1 LEIALKTN
9 YEEAYFAAKK
19 LLIKILDSADADKV
33 LEHYLIMPD
42 SSKTHATIP
51 ELYKR
56 LLVSA
61 QNANMKA
68 GVIGGSIG
76 GVENLG
82 KVLYDFNPANVV
94 ERFGNSPESLLEEII
109 VKLKPR
115 GEIRKTERSLW
126 PQYCKT
132 IISAAKFFQQFN
144 EAKDFYQWANHL
156 YDDKRSIAALPMII
170 KEEIDGI
177 GYPLACDFLKE
188 MGFTNYGKPDVHVVE
203 IFEGIGLCKKNSNP
217 YEVQKVIVSIAES
230 VGVSPYNVDKLFWLI
245 GSGKFYNHPNIGNGG
260 MIGRN
265 KEKFISLFNARHFS
279 S

>member
-1 LEIALKTN
+1 MKTD
-9 YEEAYFAAKK
+9 YEEAYFVAKK
-19 LLIKILDSADADKV
+19 LLIKLLDSADAEKV
-33 LEHYLIMPD
+33 LEHYLLMLD
-42 SSKTHATIP
+42 SSKTYATIP

-68 GVIGGSIG
+68 GVIGASIG

-82 KVLYDFNPANVV
+82 KVLYDFNPAKVV
-94 ERFGNSPESLLEEII
+94 ERFDNSPESLLDEII

-115 GEIRKTERSLW
+115 GEIRKTGRSLW
-126 PQYCKT
+126 PQYSKT
-132 IISAAKFFQQFN
+132 IISAAKFFQQFG

-156 YDDKRSIAALPMII
+156 YDDKRSIAALPLIV

-203 IFEGIGLCKKNSNP
+203 IFEGIGLCKKNSSP
-217 YEVQKVIVSIAES
+217 YEVQKVIVRIAES

-245 GSGKFYNHPNIGNGG
+245 GSGKFYNHPNVGNGG
-260 MIGRN
+260 IIGRN
-265 KEKFISLFNARHFS
+265 KEKFIGLFNSRHLS